1 VSGGGGG
8 TAVAVGLPLFIA
20 TDSEPCRLGE
30 VIVYA
35 LYTRLNSPIIVSHF
49 FSGHGD
55 GQFLI

>member
-1 VSGGGGG
+1 MKESRVSGGGGG

-35 LYTRLNSPIIVSHF
+35 LYT
-49 FSGHGD
+49 
-55 GQFLI
+55 